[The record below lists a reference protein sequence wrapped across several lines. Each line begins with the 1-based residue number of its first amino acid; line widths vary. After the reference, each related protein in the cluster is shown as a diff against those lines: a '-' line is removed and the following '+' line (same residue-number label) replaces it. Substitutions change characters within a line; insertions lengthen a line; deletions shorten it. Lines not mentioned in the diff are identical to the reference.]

1 MDILEKTLELQ
12 SLYDLYNPL
21 LTDKQKRYFEQYY
34 FDDYSISEISENEH
48 ISRNGV
54 HDLLKRTVQKLYD
67 LEAKLHL
74 HKQAENREE
83 IYQKYEKKGSDEI
96 VDKLLEELRKVE

>member
-34 FDDYSISEISENEH
+34 FDDFSISEISENEN

-67 LEAKLHL
+67 LEMKLHL
-74 HKQAENREE
+74 HEQAKKREE
-83 IYQKYEKKGSDEI
+83 IHQKYDKKGSDETI
-96 VDKLLEELRKVE
+96 HKLLEELRKVE